1 MLALSATYPE
11 SLAQHLTHYMREPT
25 FVRLNPKDM
34 VLKGE
39 ILLKLYFTLYQ
50 ANNMTHQQCLV
61 YILKPYSVNKLTAVP
76 ANRDFQNKT
85 ADITQVLRPNC
96 YSPMYV
102 VLARPPP
109 GLKQYYKLVQS
120 HSLPHKVFEEKV
132 QHLLELFSKIPFN
145 QALVFSNL
153 HTR

>member
-1 MLALSATYPE
+1 MLT
-11 SLAQHLTHYMREPT
+11 
-25 FVRLNPKDM
+25 VK
-34 VLKGE
+34 
-39 ILLKLYFTLYQ
+39 
-50 ANNMTHQQCLV
+50 NML
-61 YILKPYSVNKLTAVP
+61 YSVNKMSASL
-76 ANRDFQNKT
+76 
-85 ADITQVLRPNC
+85 L
-96 YSPMYV
+96 
-102 VLARPPP
+102 LAFIFSSSYRNYRPPP